1 MLLSILWADI
11 IIICPKQDMEQMLDI
26 FRGFTTSRHLPA
38 LERTG
43 LDTAAG
49 ARRAC
54 TLALSASHRWG
65 LLREKG
71 RGPGGRATSN
81 TLLCK
86 QMRTQRSLFTQTRGS
101 RAAWVGKEG
110 DPG

>member
-11 IIICPKQDMEQMLDI
+11 IFIIICPKQDMEQMLDI

-65 LLREKG
+65 SPAGEG
-71 RGPGGRATSN
+71 A
-81 TLLCK
+81 
-86 QMRTQRSLFTQTRGS
+86 RSWGQS
-101 RAAWVGKEG
+101 HIQHAAV
-110 DPG
+110 